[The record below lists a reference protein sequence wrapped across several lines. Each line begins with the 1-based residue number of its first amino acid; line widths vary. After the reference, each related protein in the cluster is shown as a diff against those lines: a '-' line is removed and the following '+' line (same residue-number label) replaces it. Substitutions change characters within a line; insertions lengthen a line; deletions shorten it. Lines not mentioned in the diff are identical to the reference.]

1 MNDVVGDVDNDVE
14 LVRSALLAPQAP
26 ALDLPVPRFTRALD
40 QLHEE
45 VLARFRHVGLDA
57 GTAEATL
64 ADVPRKVAAYGDGI
78 DVPWL
83 LGLARADVVA
93 LGRLQFE
100 RVAGTDGHAVHL
112 PEAGPLSDE
121 AVEDS
126 LARAVEVLGARAFH
140 CTSWLLDPL
149 LPPALGPDSG
159 IVRFAARFALGPVER
174 GEEGDRAVAKFVFRR
189 PLREVLDLV
198 EPRTRLERLVVGHLR
213 AGGHWSEPRGLLSAR
228 G

>member
-1 MNDVVGDVDNDVE
+1 MNDAVDDAVDGVD
-14 LVRSALLAPQAP
+14 LVRSALIAPRAP
-26 ALDLPVPRFTRALD
+26 ALDLPLPRFTHALD
-40 QLHEE
+40 RLHDE

-159 IVRFAARFALGPVER
+159 IVRFARRFTLGPVDR
-174 GEEGDRAVAKFVFRR
+174 GAEGDRAVARFVFRR

-198 EPRTRLERLVVGHLR
+198 EPRTRLERLVVEHLR
-213 AGGHWSEPRGLLSAR
+213 GGGHWSEPTGRLSAR